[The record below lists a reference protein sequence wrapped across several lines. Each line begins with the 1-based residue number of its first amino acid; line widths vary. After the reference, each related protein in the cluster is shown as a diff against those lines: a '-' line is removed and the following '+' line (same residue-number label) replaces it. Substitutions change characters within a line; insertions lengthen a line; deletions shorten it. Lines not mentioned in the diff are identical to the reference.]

1 MKGIFIA
8 LSLIS
13 TVAFSQTVVFNEN
26 FQSGIPTSWTMI
38 NDNNQIADAVSEY
51 TEAWISKV
59 DPQDINDTVASATS
73 YFTSAADAERWLI
86 SPAINL
92 SSFGN
97 FITWEAKS
105 HDPSYTDDYKVLIST
120 TADFTSNVDTIQIVY
135 EENFLWEAH
144 EVNLSEL
151 GFDNQTVFIAF
162 VLTTN
167 SGFKLY
173 LDDVVVRTEDAA
185 SVASISEID
194 FTVFPNPAQNFA
206 EIQSEVD
213 FFAVEIY
220 NQLGEKILETSN
232 KTISTSELENGVYF
246 VKINGDNFS
255 KTEKLIVRN

>member
-13 TVAFSQTVVFNEN
+13 TVAFSQTVVFNED
-26 FQSGIPTSWTMI
+26 FQQGIPNSWAMI
-38 NDNNQIADAVSEY
+38 NDNNQVESAVIEY

-59 DPQDINDTVASATS
+59 DPQNANDTVASATS
-73 YFTSAADAERWLI
+73 YFTSATDAERWLI
-86 SPAINL
+86 SPAITL

-97 FITWEAKS
+97 YITWEAKS

-120 TADFTSNVDTIQIVY
+120 TANFSSNVDTVQIVF
-135 EENFLWEAH
+135 EENFLWQNH

-173 LDDVVVRTEDAA
+173 LDDVVVRTEDPV
-185 SVASISEID
+185 SVATISAD
-194 FTVFPNPAQNFA
+194 LFTIFPNPAQDLIT
-206 EIQSEVD
+206 IQSERD
-213 FFAVEIY
+213 FSTVTIF
-220 NQLGEKILETSN
+220 NQLGEKVIESSN
-232 KTISTSELENGVYF
+232 KTIATSQLDNGVYF
-246 VKINGDNFS
+246 VKISGDNFS
-255 KTEKLIVRN
+255 KTEKLVIEN